1 MSESDKKTENKRK
14 ADGRFVEGNKE
25 SPGRPKGSKNKFTEL
40 KEAFLEAFEELGG
53 VDGLVKWARKNN
65 KCQGEFYKM
74 VAKMLPSN
82 VGIEGSIKHEHRL
95 SMVDLKKSM
104 EECKK

>member
-1 MSESDKKTENKRK
+1 MSESVKKTEDKQKNGKHK
-14 ADGRFVEGNKE
+14 LTEAG
-25 SPGRPKGSKNKFTEL
+25 PGRPKGSKNKFTEL

-53 VDGLVKWARKNN
+53 VDGLVKWAKKNN

-74 VAKMLPSN
+74 IAKMLPSN
-82 VGIEGSIKHEHRL
+82 VGIEGNIKHEHRL